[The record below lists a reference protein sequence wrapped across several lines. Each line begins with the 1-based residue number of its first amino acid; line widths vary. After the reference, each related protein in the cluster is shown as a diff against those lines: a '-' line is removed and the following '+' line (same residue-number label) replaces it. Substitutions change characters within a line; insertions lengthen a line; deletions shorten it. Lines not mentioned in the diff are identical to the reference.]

1 MAYKYV
7 PWAAG
12 VDGLKI
18 STKGVLMVLTDCAFI
33 ARDEK
38 TGKELGYGLVT
49 LKRATIAEKCGWAKQ
64 SVKSLDRELDI
75 LEERR
80 LIRRR
85 RNKNP
90 ETNHRTPSDIHVLW
104 KPWGDRTEDEGIAE
118 DDAEP
123 MVTSTPQGQT
133 TTGVN
138 NRPLGS
144 NDHRGYG
151 QTTIGGYGQ
160 TTTMKQGSSNKVLNT
175 VPGED
180 ESDSFEEWIDLFP
193 SSKRKNLREARAKYA
208 ETING
213 GTTHQTLMDSTRA
226 YLEHQQGIEDGR
238 YISRAEVVL
247 SERKWDKPAFKP
259 KPDSNLTQLRTLE
272 ALAQNYPPD
281 SPERQDYA
289 ETIKEERARL
299 VQQGYVED
307 GAGGLKLPEL
317 TPEQRKSRA
326 DAHRRNEYL
335 RYA

>member
-1 MAYKYV
+1 MASESSPSKMRY
-7 PWAAG
+7 
-12 VDGLKI
+12 
-18 STKGVLMVLTDCAFI
+18 
-33 ARDEK
+33 
-38 TGKELGYGLVT
+38 VT
-49 LKRATIAEKCGWAKQ
+49 LLRRSGLSPAEYMLLMTIWTYSDGKMGSAFPSVSQLAEDTGFSPRYVKTVRKKLEDRGFLILKSRGGRKQ
-64 SVKSLDRELDI
+64 GKPEASEYRLALPPSIPPQMGDPQI
-75 LEERR
+75 TPSEEMGDPQFPSRV
-80 LIRRR
+80 IHSSEMGE
-85 RNKNP
+85 P
-90 ETNHRTPSDIHVLW
+90 QITPSDPYQIIDQIPPRQDSSAPH
-104 KPWGDRTEDEGIAE
+104 P
-118 DDAEP
+118 
-123 MVTSTPQGQT
+123 
-133 TTGVN
+133 
-138 NRPLGS
+138 PLGAS
-144 NDHRGYG
+144 
-151 QTTIGGYGQ
+151 Q
-160 TTTMKQGSSNKVLNT
+160 S
-175 VPGED
+175 GEG
-180 ESDSFEEWIDLFP
+180 FEEWINLFP
-193 SSKRKNLREARAKYA
+193 SSKRRNIRDARTKYA

-247 SERKWDKPAFKP
+247 SERKWDKPEFKP

-289 ETIKEERARL
+289 ESIKEERARL